1 MLFSGQFNV
10 EAGNN
15 RGLKNLSLPVGLVGP
30 VFFFWFFL
38 RCGKGKIVLSVFS
51 TPDLL
56 CRLQKGSL
64 TRWWWGVVKESVQ
77 EYTANIHDSEK
88 LIQEIN

>member
-1 MLFSGQFNV
+1 M
-10 EAGNN
+10 
-15 RGLKNLSLPVGLVGP
+15 
-30 VFFFWFFL
+30 
-38 RCGKGKIVLSVFS
+38 LSVFS

-88 LIQEIN
+88 LIQDIKVKTKSQHSSIGFDIKFIFLESL